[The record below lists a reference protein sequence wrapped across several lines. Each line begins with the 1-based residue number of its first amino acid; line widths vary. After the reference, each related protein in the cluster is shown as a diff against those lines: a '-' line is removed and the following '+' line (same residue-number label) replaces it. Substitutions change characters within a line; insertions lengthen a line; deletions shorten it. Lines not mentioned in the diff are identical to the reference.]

1 MNEYFLVTDLPVW
14 ESAKAIAFDVQD
26 GGRRERVFIPKKM
39 IREEGGKTYVSEWI
53 IRKKMEQL
61 NTETAH
67 AFLRD
72 FFDMSKS
79 ITEGPKVSGESVP
92 GVIAL
97 FDKAAESIKYP
108 KLHFIVDGI
117 EVKARRAGDRSKNPG
132 CVFLDNGVKD
142 FYSPDRKYFG
152 KIDRDGEF
160 TPGNDCPEGV
170 VEMLRALNAAP
181 DGTLRDHGKASG
193 SCSACGRELTEKK
206 SVELGI
212 GPVCRQRW
220 TNR

>member
-1 MNEYFLVTDLPVW
+1 MNAYFLATDLPVW

-61 NTETAH
+61 NRETAEV
-67 AFLRD
+67 FLRD
-72 FFDMSKS
+72 FFDTKEAIM
-79 ITEGPKVSGESVP
+79 EGPKVSGESVP

-108 KLHFIVDGI
+108 KLQFLVDGI
-117 EVKARRAGDRSKNPG
+117 TVKARRAGDRSKNPG

-160 TPGNDCPEGV
+160 TPGKDCPEGV
-170 VEMLRALNAAP
+170 VEMLRALNADP

>member
-160 TPGNDCPEGV
+160 TPGKDCPEGV
-170 VEMLRALNAAP
+170 VEMLRALNADP

>member
-170 VEMLRALNAAP
+170 VEMLRALNADP

>member
-1 MNEYFLVTDLPVW
+1 MNAYFLATDLPVW

-61 NTETAH
+61 NTETAN

-108 KLHFIVDGI
+108 KLRFMVDGI

-160 TPGNDCPEGV
+160 TPSKDCPEGV
-170 VEMLRALNAAP
+170 VEMLRALNADP

>member
-1 MNEYFLVTDLPVW
+1 MNAYFLVTDLPVW

-61 NTETAH
+61 NTETAN

-108 KLHFIVDGI
+108 KLRFMVDGI

-160 TPGNDCPEGV
+160 TPSKDCPEGV
-170 VEMLRALNAAP
+170 VEMLRALNADP

>member
-1 MNEYFLVTDLPVW
+1 MNAYFLATDLPVW

-61 NTETAH
+61 NRETAE

-72 FFDMSKS
+72 FFDTNQA
-79 ITEGPKVSGESVP
+79 IEEGPKVSGESLP

-108 KLHFIVDGI
+108 KLRFMVYGI
-117 EVKARRAGDRSKNPG
+117 EVKARRAGNRSKNPG

-160 TPGNDCPEGV
+160 TPGKDCPEGV
-170 VEMLRALNAAP
+170 VEMLRALNADP
-181 DGTLRDHGKASG
+181 DGTLRDYGKASG
-193 SCSACGRELTEKK
+193 ACSACGRELTEKK

-212 GPVCRQRW
+212 GPLCRKRW

>member
-1 MNEYFLVTDLPVW
+1 MNAYFLATDLPVW

-61 NTETAH
+61 NRETAD
-67 AFLRD
+67 ALLRD
-72 FFDMSKS
+72 FFD
-79 ITEGPKVSGESVP
+79 TNQTLDEGPKVSRESLP

-97 FDKAAESIKYP
+97 FDKAGESIKYP
-108 KLHFIVDGI
+108 KLRFMVDGI

-160 TPGNDCPEGV
+160 TPGKDCPEGV
-170 VEMLRALNAAP
+170 VEMLRALNADP

-193 SCSACGRELTEKK
+193 ACSACGRELTEKK